1 MIWPISMTV
10 THRWR
15 KEPGSRVQGSRP
27 LDELKVQAPCVVR
40 VPAGGY
46 RIFYT
51 AIGPAKPYATC
62 QGYILSA
69 FSGDGLQFNP
79 EPGIRVAPQPA
90 VPHMAL
96 RVLSPTVAR
105 CVDGGWR
112 MYFESRGSADRPTVI
127 CSAVSDD
134 LLHWKHEDG
143 IRLAGF
149 DGVGG
154 PRYLVVP
161 DGHGRIYC
169 FASEGVED
177 RRQSIVSAASSD
189 GLNFEFE
196 PGYRLRDR
204 QAEHDTAGIT
214 AADVIAPQGKDD
226 RWTML
231 FSAWQDVPAGT
242 EVPLHPSRDPDAAN
256 TGLSEDFAAA
266 SIASDMAGYRSRIY
280 TAHSRDGLNWKR
292 AGCVIEGGGYNSE
305 ELDAV
310 HSEDMSL
317 VEIEDGQYRMY
328 YAACDCNGNWRIA
341 SAVSRGSLREPDV

>member
-1 MIWPISMTV
+1 MTV
-10 THRWR
+10 TQRWR

-40 VPAGGY
+40 VPEGGY
-46 RIFYT
+46 RMFYT
-51 AIGPAKPYATC
+51 AVGPAKPYATC

-69 FSGDGLQFNP
+69 FSSDGLQFNL

-134 LLHWKHEDG
+134 LLYWKHEEG

-154 PRYLVVP
+154 PRYVVVP
-161 DGHGRIYC
+161 YGHGRVYC
-169 FASEGVED
+169 F
-177 RRQSIVSAASSD
+177 
-189 GLNFEFE
+189 
-196 PGYRLRDR
+196 
-204 QAEHDTAGIT
+204 
-214 AADVIAPQGKDD
+214 
-226 RWTML
+226 
-231 FSAWQDVPAGT
+231 
-242 EVPLHPSRDPDAAN
+242 
-256 TGLSEDFAAA
+256 
-266 SIASDMAGYRSRIY
+266 ASDMAGYRSRIF
-280 TAHSRDGLNWKR
+280 TAHSGDGLNWKR
-292 AGCVIEGGGYNSE
+292 AACVIEGGGYNSE

-310 HSEDMSL
+310 HSEDLSL

-328 YAACDCNGNWRIA
+328 YAACDRNGIWRIA
-341 SAVSRGSLREPDV
+341 SAVSRGPLCEPDV